1 MRYAWPT
8 MSHRCCLDCE
18 SREKLYRWGIS
29 QMDDYCEDLCND
41 RSLHESAD
49 IYLLDI
55 EGGSKYCQFIFHD
68 EYLA

>member
-1 MRYAWPT
+1 MIDTNFTGRR
-8 MSHRCCLDCE
+8 SE
-18 SREKLYRWGIS
+18 VEKDDL
-29 QMDDYCEDLCND
+29 DDYCEDLCND